1 MLSGPLSYSNYLC
14 LSWANAELV
23 RCSPWSLELLFRTGT
38 SQRLIAAMNGHCR
51 ATTLNE
57 RPIIG
62 ILAQHT
68 DDDLAQE
75 ARTYVASTYV
85 KYLESAGCRV
95 AVIRLYLGESEYE
108 KLFNSINGILL
119 PGGAVDLQTS
129 EFARVAGII
138 YRLAIQ
144 AGDRDDYFPVWGTC
158 MGHQLLT
165 ALTSGQNLLRLTD
178 SGNVALPLHFTP
190 ETKSCRMFRDFPPE
204 LMRVLAENPL
214 TGHFHKYSLTLEAFE
229 ANEKLHSFYR
239 LISTNTDP
247 QGITFV
253 STMEALQYP
262 IYGTQWHPEANRFF
276 WKESL
281 DAPHCPLGVRMSYL
295 LADFF
300 VNEARRN
307 LHRFASKEEEE
318 SALIDQHTPRFL
330 GDRSSY
336 RSVYL
341 FD

>member
-1 MLSGPLSYSNYLC
+1 MLTPSFLSF
-14 LSWANAELV
+14 
-23 RCSPWSLELLFRTGT
+23 SP
-38 SQRLIAAMNGHCR
+38 
-51 ATTLNE
+51 
-57 RPIIG
+57 
-62 ILAQHT
+62 
-68 DDDLAQE
+68 
-75 ARTYVASTYV
+75 
-85 KYLESAGCRV
+85 
-95 AVIRLYLGESEYE
+95 
-108 KLFNSINGILL
+108 
-119 PGGAVDLQTS
+119 
-129 EFARVAGII
+129 
-138 YRLAIQ
+138 Q
-144 AGDRDDYFPVWGTC
+144 AGDRGDYFPVWGTC
-158 MGHQLLT
+158 LGHQLLT
-165 ALTSGQNLLRLTD
+165 ALTAGQNLLRRTD

-229 ANEKLHSFYR
+229 ANEKLRSFYR

-262 IYGTQWHPEANRFF
+262 IYGTQWHPEANRFI

-300 VNEARRN
+300 INEARRN